1 MILRA
6 PITEE
11 EFRTY
16 PVFQLPT
23 DFSGDKYTRFMNQC
37 WEWME
42 QICYQPLTATTQTHT
57 YPISGRYAN
66 ITPEGWLQI
75 APKHLP
81 IVSVKTI
88 RCRPAF
94 QSDWQTLDR
103 YEVLDDIIVV
113 HNAPAGRG
121 AVVELVYTSGYD
133 PVPEDLRLLLA
144 LFASQKATAG
154 TYDGTA
160 GSSILPTWL
169 PKEVVE
175 GINRYKRVR

>member
-1 MILRA
+1 MELRA

-16 PVFQLPT
+16 PVFQLPIDHT
-23 DFSGDKYTRFMNQC
+23 GDKYIRFINQC

-42 QICYQPLTATTQTHT
+42 MQCNQPLTATAQTHV

-66 ITPEGWLQI
+66 ISPEGWLQI

-81 IVSVKTI
+81 IVSVASI
-88 RCRPAF
+88 GCRPSPF
-94 QSDWQTLDR
+94 TNWTPIKTYDI
-103 YEVLDDIIVV
+103 VDDCIRVYQ
-113 HNAPAGRG
+113 APIARG
-121 AVVELVYTSGYD
+121 GLVQLEYTSGFD
-133 PVPEDLRLLLA
+133 PVPEDLKLLLA

-154 TYDGTA
+154 TFAVTA
-160 GSSILPTWL
+160 GSAILPTWL
-169 PKEVVE
+169 PKEVIE